1 MLIEPG
7 KTYVRR
13 FHAAVNAQR
22 RGASAPRL
30 RHALAALDLHPR
42 SLSPH
47 AVVCLRRLRAPM
59 PENFAAGI
67 EDDTARLRTWAAATA
82 GVLETFIR
90 QAARPAEGFVPAG
103 AECVVFNDRAEVLA
117 CLAEDWCDGRAHARW
132 WWRTLF
138 AQPDLDAPA
147 RLLLRTPEYV
157 PAAFAHLAARR
168 RLVDFAQK
176 LNDAEARALLD
187 GLVTRF
193 ALPALAAVL
202 ADAGW
207 SEPARTHAGATDER
221 GESGAAKRDA
231 RAAPWPDLVPK
242 HQAATLRP
250 ARQALL
256 GVGLMLQH
264 APSRVRTQG
273 FAQAVRDW
281 LGGQDDGQAQAAHVS
296 ARSESSSSTGGA
308 RSAEVAAAAEP
319 TTNEPAR
326 GVAHDGAAQPRVR
339 ASDATVADVSSRA
352 ATAADEAS
360 ASTGARANAQETRAA
375 DSTQSSVARELLSQ
389 PESGQEEQL
398 FGAPERTASDAER
411 RPAAIAVE
419 DDACANE
426 ARELSE
432 LAPAESEPDLRA
444 GASVEQ
450 FVVPPLAQ
458 TETRYGGI
466 FFLINLALYLELY
479 GDFAA
484 PLAPCLPLP
493 VWDFVALLG
502 ERLLGEELRDDA
514 VWSLLAELAG
524 RDARIEPGED
534 FVPADEWRVPVAWLE
549 SLPTTGAWSWSC
561 ARGRLRVKHPSGF
574 LVLDLPRDDRRAA
587 RQLTSELQAYAGRY
601 TDKPVR
607 VWRGIRLDGRTPRE
621 RWFERLAAYVGARLR
636 LALGQESAGAA
647 SRLLCALHARVAA
660 TATHVDVF
668 MSLADLPVEVRLSGL
683 DRDPGW
689 LPAAGR
695 FVAFHF
701 D

>member
-1 MLIEPG
+1 MLFEPG

-13 FHAAVNAQR
+13 FHAAVNAQQR
-22 RGASAPRL
+22 SASAPRL

-67 EDDTARLRTWAAATA
+67 EDDAARLRTWAAATA

-103 AECVVFNDRAEVLA
+103 AECVVFGDRAEVLA

-138 AQPDLDAPA
+138 TQPDLDAPV

-168 RLVDFAQK
+168 RLVAFAQK
-176 LNDAEARALLD
+176 LNDAETRALLD
-187 GLVTRF
+187 SLVTRF
-193 ALPALAAVL
+193 ALPALAAVF
-202 ADAGW
+202 ADADR
-207 SEPARTHAGATDER
+207 SEPAPTHVVATDER
-221 GESGAAKRDA
+221 VESGAAKRST

-250 ARQALL
+250 AQQALL

-281 LGGQDDGQAQAAHVS
+281 LGEQNDGQAQAAHVS
-296 ARSESSSSTGGA
+296 ARAELSSSTRDA
-308 RSAEVAAAAEP
+308 RSAEVVATDGP
-319 TTNEPAR
+319 TTNGRAR
-326 GVAHDGAAQPRVR
+326 VVAHDGVAQPRVR
-339 ASDATVADVSSRA
+339 ASNATVADVSSRA
-352 ATAADEAS
+352 ATSADEAIP
-360 ASTGARANAQETRAA
+360 STGARANAQETRAA
-375 DSTQSSVARELLSQ
+375 DSTQSSAAREFLSRPG
-389 PESGQEEQL
+389 PEQEEQL
-398 FGAPERTASDAER
+398 LGAAERTASDVER
-411 RPAAIAVE
+411 PPAAIAVE
-419 DDACANE
+419 DDAGANE
-426 ARELSE
+426 ARELPE
-432 LAPAESEPDLRA
+432 LAPAESELGLRA
-444 GASVEQ
+444 GKNVEQ
-450 FVVPPLAQ
+450 FVVPPSTQ

-484 PLAPCLPLP
+484 PLAPCLPLI

-502 ERLLGEELRDDA
+502 ARLLGEELRGDP

-524 RDARIEPGED
+524 RDVGTEPGED
-534 FVPADEWRVPVAWLE
+534 FIPADEWRVPVAWLA
-549 SLPTTGAWSWSC
+549 SLPTTGAWRWSC
-561 ARGRLRVKHPSGF
+561 ARGRLRVEHPSGF

-607 VWRGIRLDGRTPRE
+607 VWRGIRLDGRTARE
-621 RWFERLAAYVGARLR
+621 CWLERLAAYVEARLR

-647 SRLLCALHARVAA
+647 SRLLCALHARVTA

>member
-1 MLIEPG
+1 MLFEPG

-22 RGASAPRL
+22 QGASAPRL

-67 EDDTARLRTWAAATA
+67 QDDTARLRTWAAATA

-103 AECVVFNDRAEVLA
+103 AECVVFSDRAEVLA

-138 AQPDLDAPA
+138 RAPDVDAPA
-147 RLLLRTPEYV
+147 LLLLRTPEYA

-168 RLVDFAQK
+168 RLVPFAQK
-176 LNDAEARALLD
+176 LNDAETRALLD
-187 GLVTRF
+187 GLVTSF
-193 ALPALAAVL
+193 ALPALAAVF
-202 ADAGW
+202 ADAGRP
-207 SEPARTHAGATDER
+207 EPARAHPGATGER
-221 GESGAAKRDA
+221 VESGAAKRST
-231 RAAPWPDLVPK
+231 RVAPWPDFVPK

-250 ARQALL
+250 VQQALL

-281 LGGQDDGQAQAAHVS
+281 LDEQNDGQAQAAQAS
-296 ARSESSSSTGGA
+296 ARAELTSSTRGA
-308 RSAEVAAAAEP
+308 RSAELVAADGP
-319 TTNEPAR
+319 TTNEPAHV
-326 GVAHDGAAQPRVR
+326 VAHNRAAQPRER
-339 ASDATVADVSSRA
+339 APNANLADVSPRA
-352 ATAADEAS
+352 ATAADEAGP
-360 ASTGARANAQETRAA
+360 STGARANAQETRVK
-375 DSTQSSVARELLSQ
+375 DSTQASVARESLSQ
-389 PESGQEEQL
+389 PESEQEEQL
-398 FGAPERTASDAER
+398 LGVSERTASDAER
-411 RPAAIAVE
+411 PPATIAFE
-419 DDACANE
+419 DDAGANE

-432 LAPAESEPDLRA
+432 LAPAESGLDLRA
-444 GASVEQ
+444 GKSVEQ
-450 FVVPPLAQ
+450 FVVPPSTQ

-484 PLAPCLPLP
+484 PLAPCPPLL

-524 RDARIEPGED
+524 RDAGTEPGED
-534 FVPADEWRVPVAWLE
+534 FAPADEWRVPVAWLE

-561 ARGRLRVKHPSGF
+561 ARGRLRVEHPSGF

-587 RQLTSELQAYAGRY
+587 RQLASELQAYAGRY

-607 VWRGIRLDGRTPRE
+607 VWRGIPLGGRTARE
-621 RWFERLAAYVGARLR
+621 RLFERLAAYVEARLR
-636 LALGQESAGAA
+636 LALGWKSAGAA
-647 SRLLCALHARVAA
+647 ARLLCALPARVAA

-695 FVAFHF
+695 FISFHF

>member
-1 MLIEPG
+1 MLFEPG

-13 FHAAVNAQR
+13 FHAAVNAQQR
-22 RGASAPRL
+22 SASAPRL

-103 AECVVFNDRAEVLA
+103 AECVVFSDRAEVLA
-117 CLAEDWCDGRAHARW
+117 CLADDWCDGRAHARW

-138 AQPDLDAPA
+138 PTPDLDAPA
-147 RLLLRTPEYV
+147 RLFSRTPEYV

-168 RLVDFAQK
+168 RLVAFAQK
-176 LNDAEARALLD
+176 LNDAETRALLD

-193 ALPALAAVL
+193 ALHALAAAFAG
-202 ADAGW
+202 ADW
-207 SEPARTHAGATDER
+207 SEPAPTHADATDER
-221 GESGAAKRDA
+221 FESGATKRSTH
-231 RAAPWPDLVPK
+231 AAPWPDLVPK

-250 ARQALL
+250 AQQALL

-264 APSRVRTQG
+264 APARARTRG

-281 LGGQDDGQAQAAHVS
+281 LGEQNDGRAQAAHVS
-296 ARSESSSSTGGA
+296 ARAESASSMRGA
-308 RSAEVAAAAEP
+308 RSAEVVATDEP
-319 TTNEPAR
+319 TTNERAR
-326 GVAHDGAAQPRVR
+326 AVAHNGAALPRER
-339 ASDATVADVSSRA
+339 ASNTTVTDESSRA
-352 ATAADEAS
+352 ATAADEAIP
-360 ASTGARANAQETRAA
+360 STGARANAQETRVA
-375 DSTQSSVARELLSQ
+375 DSTRSSAAREFLSQ
-389 PESGQEEQL
+389 PESEQEEQL
-398 FGAPERTASDAER
+398 LGTPERTASDAEQ
-411 RPAAIAVE
+411 RPAATAVE
-419 DDACANE
+419 DDADANE
-426 ARELSE
+426 ARELPKLS
-432 LAPAESEPDLRA
+432 PAESELDQRA
-444 GASVEQ
+444 GKSVEQ
-450 FVVPPLAQ
+450 FVAPPS
-458 TETRYGGI
+458 TRVETRYGGI
-466 FFLINLALYLELY
+466 FFLVNLALYLELY

-484 PLAPCLPLP
+484 PLAPCLPLL

-502 ERLLGEELRDDA
+502 ERLLGEGLRDDP

-524 RDARIEPGED
+524 RDAETEPGED
-534 FVPADEWRVPVAWLE
+534 FIPADEWRVPVAWLE
-549 SLPTTGAWSWSC
+549 SLPTTGAWRWSR
-561 ARGRLRVKHPSGF
+561 ARGRLRVEHPSGF
-574 LVLDLPRDDRRAA
+574 LVLDLPRDNRRAA

-601 TDKPVR
+601 TDEPVR
-607 VWRGIRLDGRTPRE
+607 VRRGIPLGGRTARE
-621 RWFERLAAYVGARLR
+621 RLFERLAAYAGARLR

-647 SRLLCALHARVAA
+647 SRLLCALHARVTAM
-660 TATHVDVF
+660 ATHVDVF

>member
-1 MLIEPG
+1 MLFEPG

-22 RGASAPRL
+22 RSASAPRL

-42 SLSPH
+42 SLAPH

-103 AECVVFNDRAEVLA
+103 AECVVFSDRAEVLA
-117 CLAEDWCDGRAHARW
+117 CLADDWCDGRAHARW

-138 AQPDLDAPA
+138 TQPDLDAPA

-168 RLVDFAQK
+168 RLVAFAQK
-176 LNDAEARALLD
+176 LNDAETRALLD
-187 GLVTRF
+187 GLVTSF
-193 ALPALAAVL
+193 ALPALAAVF
-202 ADAGW
+202 ADADR
-207 SEPARTHAGATDER
+207 SEPAPTHVVSTDER
-221 GESGAAKRDA
+221 DESGATRRDA
-231 RAAPWPDLVPK
+231 RVAPWPNFVPES
-242 HQAATLRP
+242 QATMLQP
-250 ARQALL
+250 AKQALF

-281 LGGQDDGQAQAAHVS
+281 LAEKNDGQAQAAKVS
-296 ARSESSSSTGGA
+296 ARAESASSMRDA
-308 RSAEVAAAAEP
+308 RSAEEAATDKL
-319 TTNEPAR
+319 TTSAR
-326 GVAHDGAAQPRVR
+326 AHVVTHDGAAQPRVR
-339 ASDATVADVSSRA
+339 ASNANLAGESPRV
-352 ATAADEAS
+352 ATAADEAGP
-360 ASTGARANAQETRAA
+360 STGARANAQETRAA
-375 DSTQSSVARELLSQ
+375 DSTQASVARELLSQ
-389 PESGQEEQL
+389 PESEREGQL
-398 FGAPERTASDAER
+398 LGVPEHTASAAER
-411 RPAAIAVE
+411 RPAAIAFE
-419 DDACANE
+419 DDAGANE
-426 ARELSE
+426 TRELSG
-432 LAPAESEPDLRA
+432 LAPAESGLDLRA
-444 GASVEQ
+444 GKSVEQ
-450 FVVPPLAQ
+450 FVVPPSTQ
-458 TETRYGGI
+458 VETRYGGV

-479 GDFAA
+479 GDFTA
-484 PLAPCLPLP
+484 PPAPCLPLL

-524 RDARIEPGED
+524 RDDETKPGED
-534 FVPADEWRVPVAWLE
+534 FIPADEWRVPFAWLE
-549 SLPTTGAWSWSC
+549 SLPTTGAWRWSR
-561 ARGRLRVKHPSGF
+561 ARGRLRVEHPSGF
-574 LVLDLPRDDRRAA
+574 LVLDLPRDKRRAA

-607 VWRGIRLDGRTPRE
+607 VWRGIRLDGRTARE
-621 RWFERLAAYVGARLR
+621 RLFERLAAYAGARLR

-647 SRLLCALHARVAA
+647 SHLLCALPARVAA

-683 DRDPGW
+683 DRDTGW

-695 FVAFHF
+695 FISFHF